1 VTTTIYRAR
10 VLDVP
15 TDPFT
20 GGALRSDEDIA
31 LTVTDGTITGR
42 GSFAEAR
49 VGAPEAEVLD
59 LRAGV
64 LLPGFVDTHVHYPQ
78 VRAIGGLGM
87 PLLDWLD
94 ECALPEEEHMADAG
108 YAGQVADE
116 LLAGLAQAGTTT
128 ALVFGAHQASAMDVF
143 FAAAEGSG
151 LRITAGLVVGDR
163 LLKDTLHTTP
173 DAALSE
179 AGRLIETWHGRGK
192 LRYAV
197 TPRFSLSATDELL
210 AACAQT
216 FTSREDLY
224 FTSHVNEN
232 TAEVEAVAE
241 LFPHAAH
248 YLDTYDRH
256 GLLGP
261 RSVLAHNVHPVPA
274 ELARMGETGVSVA
287 HCPSS
292 NASLGSGLFPMR
304 AHLDAGVH
312 VALGSDVGGGT
323 GFSLIKEGLQAYFA
337 QQARPD
343 GVPLAPEHLLHL
355 ATVAGAHALGLDQ
368 VGHLSEGMAFDA
380 VWFRPQEGST
390 AEAVL
395 RSAASAGD
403 ALAKVF
409 ALGTPADV
417 AQVWVAG
424 EAPRMRRRPPSR
436 SADPG

>member
-1 VTTTIYRAR
+1 MTTTIYRAR
-10 VLDVP
+10 ALDVP
-15 TDPFT
+15 SDPFT
-20 GGALRSDEDIA
+20 GGQLRADEDVA
-31 LTVTDGTITGR
+31 LTVTDGTITAR
-42 GSFAEAR
+42 GPFAEAR
-49 VGAPEAEVLD
+49 AQAPGAELVD

-94 ECALPEEEHMADAG
+94 QCALPEEEHMADDA
-108 YAGQVADE
+108 YAGQVAGE
-116 LLAGLAQAGTTT
+116 FLAGLAQAGTTS

-143 FAAAEGSG
+143 FAAAEGCG

-163 LLKDTLHTTP
+163 LLKDALHTTP
-173 DAALSE
+173 EAALAD
-179 AGRLIETWHGRGK
+179 AGRLIEAWHGRGK

-210 AACAQT
+210 AACGET

-224 FTSHVNEN
+224 FTSHLNEN
-232 TAEVEAVAE
+232 PAEVDTVAE
-241 LFPHAAH
+241 LFPASAH

-261 RSVLAHNVHPVPA
+261 RSILAHDVHPVPA
-274 ELARMGETGVSVA
+274 ELTRMAETGVSVA

-323 GFSLIKEGLQAYFA
+323 GFSLLKEGLQAYFT

-355 ATVAGAHALGLDQ
+355 ATSAGARALGLDQ
-368 VGHLSEGMAFDA
+368 VGHLSTGMAFDA

-390 AEAVL
+390 TEAVL
-395 RSAASAGD
+395 RHAASAGD
-403 ALAKVF
+403 ALAKIF
-409 ALGTPADV
+409 ALGTNADI
-417 AQVWVAG
+417 AGVWVG
-424 EAPRMRRRPPSR
+424 GHQIR
-436 SADPG
+436 G

>member
-1 VTTTIYRAR
+1 MTTTIYRAR

-15 TDPFT
+15 EDPFT
-20 GGALRSDEDIA
+20 GGALRSDEDVA
-31 LTVTDGTITGR
+31 LAVTGGLITAR
-42 GSFAEAR
+42 GPLAEVRAQE
-49 VGAPEAEVLD
+49 PEAEVVD
-59 LRAGV
+59 LREGI

-94 ECALPEEEHMADAG
+94 QCALPEEEHMADEG
-108 YAGQVADE
+108 YARLVAGE
-116 LLAGLAQAGTTT
+116 FLTGLAQAGTTS
-128 ALVFGAHQASAMDVF
+128 ALVFGAHQASAMEVF
-143 FAAAEGSG
+143 FAAAAGCG

-163 LLKDTLHTTP
+163 LLTEPLHTTP
-173 DAALSE
+173 AQALAEAAH
-179 AGRLIETWHGRGK
+179 LIDTWHGRGN

-210 AACAQT
+210 AVCGQT
-216 FTSREDLY
+216 FASREDLY
-224 FTSHVNEN
+224 FTSHINEN
-232 TAEVEAVAE
+232 TAEVATVAE
-241 LFPHAAH
+241 LFPDSAH

-261 RSVLAHNVHPVPA
+261 RSILAHNVHPTPA
-274 ELARMGETGVSVA
+274 ELARMAQTGLTVA

-323 GFSLIKEGLQAYFA
+323 GFSLVKEGLLAYFA

-355 ATVAGAHALGLDQ
+355 ATVAGARALGLDQ
-368 VGHLSEGMAFDA
+368 VGHLSVGMAFDG
-380 VWFRPQEGST
+380 VWLRPQDGST
-390 AEAVL
+390 TQVVL
-395 RSAASAGD
+395 RHAASAGD
-403 ALAKVF
+403 ALAKFF
-409 ALGTPADV
+409 ALGTPADI
-417 AQVWVAG
+417 AGVWVGG
-424 EAPRMRRRPPSR
+424 EKAR
-436 SADPG
+436 G

>member
-1 VTTTIYRAR
+1 MTTTIYRAR

-15 TDPFT
+15 TSPFA
-20 GGALRSDEDIA
+20 GGELRADEDVA
-31 LTVTDGTITGR
+31 LTVTDGTITAR
-42 GSFAEAR
+42 GPFAEAR
-49 VGAPEAEVLD
+49 DHSPGAAVVD
-59 LRAGV
+59 LRDGV

-94 ECALPEEEHMADAG
+94 RCALPEEEHMAEAG
-108 YAGQVADE
+108 YAAQVAGE
-116 LLAGLAQAGTTT
+116 FLTGLRRAGTTS
-128 ALVFGAHQASAMDVF
+128 ALVFGAHQASAMDLF
-143 FAAAEGSG
+143 FAAAEESG

-163 LLKDTLHTTP
+163 LLKEALHTTP
-173 DAALSE
+173 EAAL
-179 AGRLIETWHGRGK
+179 AQAQHLIETWHGRGR

-216 FTSREDLY
+216 FLSQDGLY
-224 FTSHVNEN
+224 FTSHINEN
-232 TAEVEAVAE
+232 PAEVATVAE
-241 LFPHAAH
+241 LFPQSAH

-261 RSVLAHNVHPVPA
+261 RSVLAHNVHPTAP
-274 ELARMGETGVSVA
+274 ELVRMAETGTSVA

-312 VALGSDVGGGT
+312 LALGSDVGGGT
-323 GFSLIKEGLQAYFA
+323 GFSLIKEGLLAYFA
-337 QQARPD
+337 QQNRPD

-355 ATVAGAHALGLDQ
+355 ATGAGASALGLDQ
-368 VGHLSEGMAFDA
+368 VGHLSVGMAFDG
-380 VWFRPQEGST
+380 VLIRPQQGST
-390 AEAVL
+390 FEVVL
-395 RSAASAGD
+395 KHAADPGD

-417 AQVWVAG
+417 ADVWVAG
-424 EAPRMRRRPPSR
+424 ESVQVHARAPEPQT
-436 SADPG
+436 